1 MKEYGSLK
9 ITLLTYILLI
19 VFFAFIVYAFVNR
32 RSIIHWGRY
41 LLFLFIFGLVIC
53 CFATM
58 RDGWY
63 LSIQHQI
70 EGSGV
75 NGLFSATGLE
85 CILGGGC
92 ALLVLLSLLIS
103 VFVSPEWKRLLFFS
117 SAGILLFKIII
128 LEIDRLLLLLR

>member
-9 ITLLTYILLI
+9 ITLLTYLLLI

-75 NGLFSATGLE
+75 NGLFSATGME

-92 ALLVLLSLLIS
+92 ALLIS